1 MSRYGISKVMDL
13 ALEYIGDDTPM
24 HVSFDI
30 DSLDPKHA
38 PSTGLPV
45 ASGLSLE
52 EGKHIS
58 RRLGDSGNLVSM
70 DLVEINPD
78 VAKCKLEVTIESGN
92 MVIKSA
98 LGLEYTKQ

>member
-30 DSLDPKHA
+30 DSLDPKYA
-38 PSTGLPV
+38 PSTGFPV

-98 LGLEYTKQ
+98 LGVEDTR